1 MTGARHFQFFLCS
14 AREDGNTE
22 YLTRRAAEALP
33 KDVGQGWFD
42 LLKTPLPA
50 YRDHRHMADYT
61 FAMPNGREGEML
73 KATLDATDI
82 VIASPLYW
90 YSVSAAAKLYLDYWA
105 DWLRVPGIDFKA
117 TMGKKTLWGV
127 CAASDP
133 DRAVAEPLVGTL
145 RLSARFLGMGWGGV
159 LFGDGSKPGDVMKD
173 VNALA
178 EAKTFFARTPE
189 KA

>member
-1 MTGARHFQFFLCS
+1 MRHQPQRERVGPDIVANGATGGSAQAQRH
-14 AREDGNTE
+14 G
-22 YLTRRAAEALP
+22 
-33 KDVGQGWFD
+33 D
-42 LLKTPLPA
+42 LLFMHA
-50 YRDHRHMADYT
+50 R
-61 FAMPNGREGEML
+61 MPVGRSHELG
-73 KATLDATDI
+73 
-82 VIASPLYW
+82 
-90 YSVSAAAKLYLDYWA
+90 
-105 DWLRVPGIDFKA
+105 VPGIDFKA

-173 VNALA
+173 AKALA

>member
-1 MTGARHFQFFLCS
+1 MAGARRFQFFLCS

-61 FAMPNGREGEML
+61 FAMPDGREGEML

-90 YSVSAAAKLYLDYWA
+90 YSVSAAAKPA
-105 DWLRVPGIDFKA
+105 LRA
-117 TMGKKTLWGV
+117 TMMVTAPASPTVMPASPSGLGGRTRSAMERMAVVTGEFATRI
-127 CAASDP
+127 AAS
-133 DRAVAEPLVGTL
+133 PLPMCGIAAKVSASGMTL
-145 RLSARFLGMGWGGV
+145 EMTDEIA
-159 LFGDGSKPGDVMKD
+159 
-173 VNALA
+173 A
-178 EAKTFFARTPE
+178 
-189 KA
+189 